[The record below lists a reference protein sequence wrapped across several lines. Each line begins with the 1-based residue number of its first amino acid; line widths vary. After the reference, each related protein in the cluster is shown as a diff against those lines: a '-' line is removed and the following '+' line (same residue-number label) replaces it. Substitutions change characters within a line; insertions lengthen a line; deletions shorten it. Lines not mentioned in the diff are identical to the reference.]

1 MLSAGL
7 ARVGEE
13 VLYGFIAGIEK
24 FDEEE
29 NAVVGIVCDVAK
41 LLDFA
46 VRQRGFGVLGVQ
58 GQGEQNQEEYWREPV
73 EHRFLV
79 FEDLGEQ
86 FVVNLVELLEG
97 GL

>member
-1 MLSAGL
+1 MLSTGL
-7 ARVGEE
+7 AWVGEE
-13 VLYGFIAGIEK
+13 ILYGFIARVQE

-29 NAVVGIVCDVAK
+29 NAFVGVVCHLAE
-41 LLDFA
+41 LLHFA
-46 VRQRGFGVLGVQ
+46 VGECGFGALGVQ

-79 FEDLGEQ
+79 FEDLCEQ
-86 FVVNLVELLEG
+86 FVVDLVELLEC